1 MRVLHVISDENIGG
15 AGVLLSTLLGNF
27 DIARVQS
34 AVALPRGSKLCERIA
49 GKGVEIYELHHSCD
63 RITLTSVKEIARLIR
78 QTQSDL
84 VHTNAALSARVA
96 GRLCRIPVVHTR
108 HCCYPP
114 SGIWKRDW
122 IRRAGGVCNR
132 LLSDRVIATA
142 DAAAENLRMFGVPN
156 YKIEVI
162 VNGSEHVREV
172 SEDELML
179 YRERWGLDQED
190 FTVGICARLEFCKG
204 HDTFLKMA
212 QILLQ
217 CNAHSF
223 KFLIVGEGTRRRE
236 LEKTAEHLGI
246 ANRVIFTGFVRDM
259 AVVYRLLRV
268 NVNCSEGTET
278 SCLVLSEGM
287 SAGLPSVVSDYGGNA
302 AMIGNSAAGF
312 VVPMG
317 DASAFADA
325 VQRIAEDQGL
335 EAAMKDAAH
344 QRYLGCY
351 TAREMSERV
360 TRLYES
366 LL

>member
-1 MRVLHVISDENIGG
+1 M
-15 AGVLLSTLLGNF
+15 
-27 DIARVQS
+27 
-34 AVALPRGSKLCERIA
+34 
-49 GKGVEIYELHHSCD
+49 
-63 RITLTSVKEIARLIR
+63 
-78 QTQSDL
+78 
-84 VHTNAALSARVA
+84 
-96 GRLCRIPVVHTR
+96 
-108 HCCYPP
+108 
-114 SGIWKRDW
+114 
-122 IRRAGGVCNR
+122 
-132 LLSDRVIATA
+132 
-142 DAAAENLRMFGVPN
+142 
-156 YKIEVI
+156 
-162 VNGSEHVREV
+162 
-172 SEDELML
+172 
-179 YRERWGLDQED
+179 
-190 FTVGICARLEFCKG
+190 GICARLESCKG

-217 CNAHSF
+217 RTDHPF
-223 KFLIVGEGTRRRE
+223 RFLIVGEGTRRRE

-278 SCLVLSEGM
+278 SCLALSEGM

-317 DASAFADA
+317 DAFAFADA
-325 VQRIAEDQGL
+325 VQRIAEDRGL
-335 EAAMKDAAH
+335 EATMKDAAYR
-344 QRYLGCY
+344 RYLGCY